1 MIFHVHSSYIAS
13 KFFKIFIWIPY
24 LLAAAIWS
32 ENFNFF
38 FTINFFESKLLTFLN
53 LFLPS
58 CFFSGKIKLG
68 KFEKQP
74 QPCLMSST
82 VSTLSLARSKPMRA
96 SLEVS
101 WHYAKNYREKKT
113 WTTTQ
118 RAGLLVVVVALRS
131 ALRLLTAETQKTKQ
145 IQNRL
150 CVQVSVRCTDYRIK

>member
-82 VSTLSLARSKPMRA
+82 VSSLSFSVTNKFAPKCAECAQKSAAALSKFFFDPLNHFYCIFMHEFL
-96 SLEVS
+96 SDVNFFLKKINFIS
-101 WHYAKNYREKKT
+101 KN
-113 WTTTQ
+113 
-118 RAGLLVVVVALRS
+118 LLILF
-131 ALRLLTAETQKTKQ
+131 LL
-145 IQNRL
+145 
-150 CVQVSVRCTDYRIK
+150 CS